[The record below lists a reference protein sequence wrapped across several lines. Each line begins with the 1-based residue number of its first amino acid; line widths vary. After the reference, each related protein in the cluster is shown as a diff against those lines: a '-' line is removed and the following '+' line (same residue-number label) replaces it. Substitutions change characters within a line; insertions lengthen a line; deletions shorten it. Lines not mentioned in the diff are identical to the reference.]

1 MPLVDVTELLSDPDF
16 VEDFTVIRS
25 TRTMDQHGRVVDLP
39 GQYSTYGSIQ
49 PTSGSTLMILPEAE
63 RVGAFIT
70 VVTMFPLIALSD
82 TTAPDR
88 IIWHNKT
95 YQVKLLNDWTDYGQG
110 FVSAVCELI
119 HMTPDIGP
127 SVVTR

>member
-16 VEDFTVIRS
+16 VEDFTVVRS

-39 GQYSTYGSIQ
+39 GQFSTYGSVQ
-49 PTSGSTLMILPEAE
+49 PTSGSTLMLLPEAE
-63 RVGAFIT
+63 RIGGFIT

-82 TTAPDR
+82 STAPDR

-95 YQVKLLNDWTDYGQG
+95 YQVKMLNDWSEYGQG
-110 FVSAVCELI
+110 FVQAVCELI
-119 HMTPDIGP
+119 NMTPDYGP